1 MISES
6 NDKLRPSLLTLV
18 WALSPTLVLFG
29 VWFQI
34 MCFIF
39 VNAMEIPDNTHG
51 IHLSFTQAIKNLLV
65 ILFKF

>member
-1 MISES
+1 MIPEN
-6 NDKLRPSLLTLV
+6 NDKLRPSLLTLA
-18 WALSPTLVLFG
+18 WALSPTLVLFE

-51 IHLSFTQAIKNLLV
+51 MRLSFTQAIK
-65 ILFKF
+65 IC

>member
-1 MISES
+1 MIPES
-6 NDKLRPSLLTLV
+6 NDKLRPSLLTLA

-51 IHLSFTQAIKNLLV
+51 MRLSFTQAIK
-65 ILFKF
+65 IC